1 MGSSGSLA
9 VKSKAGKSVATWM
22 HLEIDQSLGNSFVNV
37 EAAKKSARS
46 GDGERAVGP

>member
-1 MGSSGSLA
+1 MSARLKWTG
-9 VKSKAGKSVATWM
+9 VKEVKD
-22 HLEIDQSLGNSFVNV
+22 LRDQSLGNSFVNV